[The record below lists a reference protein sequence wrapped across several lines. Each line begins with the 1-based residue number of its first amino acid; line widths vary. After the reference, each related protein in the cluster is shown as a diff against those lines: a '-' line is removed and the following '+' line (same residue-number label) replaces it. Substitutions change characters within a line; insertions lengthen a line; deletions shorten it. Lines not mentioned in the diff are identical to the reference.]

1 VGGDTLPYIDIYKIP
16 LLTGSTIEPG
26 GEANGKMRA
35 LEAMA
40 IVAMM
45 VLVLVVPRS

>member
-1 VGGDTLPYIDIYKIP
+1 VVGDTLPYIDIIQMR

-40 IVAMM
+40 MVAMI
-45 VLVLVVPRS
+45 VLVLVVTLL